1 MRHMKSFAR
10 FLAVMATVVLAVNA
24 QAQFSL
30 TGTTYSQNFDS
41 LGSAGTSLSGLTGWA
56 AGTNATDQTAGGDL
70 NGKVQGAIQAAA
82 ALTVGTGSG
91 TAGANYNFGSTGSG
105 DRALGS
111 LGSAS
116 KTRLTEF
123 ELVNN
128 TGLTISDLTI
138 SYTGEEWRLGKTGN
152 DTSTSQPDTLSFAY
166 SVNGTAFTLAGSSFN
181 FVSPTTSGTVGALD
195 GNVNHTTGLGGTL
208 SGVNIA
214 NGATFYL
221 RWIDPDSSG
230 SDNGLAIDDLSLTAT
245 VVPEPSTFLMVGAG
259 LAGLLAIR
267 RRRS

>member
-1 MRHMKSFAR
+1 M
-10 FLAVMATVVLAVNA
+10 AVAVLAVNA

-30 TGTTYSQNFDS
+30 TGTTYNQNFDS
-41 LGSAGTSLSGLTGWA
+41 LGSAGTSLAGLTGWA
-56 AGTNATDQTAGGDL
+56 AGTNPPTQSASGDAS
-70 NGKVQGAIQAAA
+70 GKVQGAIQNVPT
-82 ALTVGTGSG
+82 LLVGTGSDNTG
-91 TAGANYNFGSTGSG
+91 GNYNFGSTGSG
-105 DRALGS
+105 ERALGS

-123 ELVNN
+123 EFVNN
-128 TGLTISDLTI
+128 TGKTISDLAI

-195 GNVNHTTGLGGTL
+195 GNVNHTTNLGGTL
-208 SGVNIA
+208 TGINIA
-214 NGATFYL
+214 NNATFYL
-221 RWIDPDSSG
+221 RWIDPDSTG
-230 SDNGLAIDDLSLTAT
+230 SDNGLAIDDVALTAI
-245 VVPEPSTFLMVGAG
+245 PEPSTFLMVGAG
-259 LAGLLAIR
+259 LIGLLAIR